1 MNTAGRY
8 YLNGEEPKLI
18 GQCCTG
24 FVLQHFY
31 EGQQITDQVNVA
43 YLRFAEQWYRLYF
56 ECETIFWRMS
66 EPPEAAENSDLS
78 YGLLL
83 NDLSGM
89 RSVVGQTV
97 QAVAYS
103 ASESGDVRAIIT
115 FANGKSLEFAHS
127 CEADSTRLAG

>member
-8 YLNGEEPKLI
+8 YLNGEEPQLV

-66 EPPEAAENSDLS
+66 EPPEAAENSDLA

-115 FANGKSLEFAHS
+115 FANGKSLEFEHS